1 MHPTWNLQQ
10 RAILALQSKLMQRH
24 QSLGWSAAFL
34 LPECSEEAPGSKAL
48 GFQFALALL
57 KMLLLSIPSLAL

>member
-1 MHPTWNLQQ
+1 
-10 RAILALQSKLMQRH
+10 MQRH

-34 LPECSEEAPGSKAL
+34 LPECSEEALGSKAL